1 MKRKKVCALLCVA
14 ALSTATITPAMAA
27 DNTADVQTAT
37 ESTVVSEEQ
46 ADVADASQEAQ
57 DPAGTQDV
65 ETPAQ
70 EEQSGVTE
78 QTQDAAVSNE

>member
-1 MKRKKVCALLCVA
+1 MKNRLFKNDLYDKIRHNHLYNEEEKSMKRKKVCALLCVA

-46 ADVADASQEAQ
+46 ADVADASH
-57 DPAGTQDV
+57 G
-65 ETPAQ
+65 
-70 EEQSGVTE
+70 GCR
-78 QTQDAAVSNE
+78 